1 MMYELVLTYDDGAM
15 KKETAKLPNIMSA
28 LSIYIEDNSWTFA
41 EIKNCQTGE
50 IIATWTNTENGITV

>member
-28 LSIYIEDNSWTFA
+28 LSIYMEDNSWTFA
-41 EIKNCQTGE
+41 EIMNCQTGE
-50 IIATWTNTENGITV
+50 IIATWTNTKNGITV